1 MTKKLQELFDLPQD
15 INDSEN
21 ELLEPVVSD
30 YQEITETAYSNL
42 EKIEAALPQV
52 RGLESADSELDEL
65 AELATNSFKD
75 LQDLGMQVESRFS
88 SEIFSAAG
96 TMLGHAI
103 TAKTVKINKKL
114 KQIELQLKKAALDQK
129 QQSKQEEVKAT
140 PLGEGKA
147 LDRNELL
154 KFYTERENN
163 NKDK

>member
-15 INDSEN
+15 TNDSEN
-21 ELLEPVVSD
+21 ELLEPVSD

-114 KQIELQLKKAALDQK
+114 KQLDLQLKKAQLDAK
-129 QQSKQEEVKAT
+129 LAEKK
-140 PLGEGKA
+140 LK
-147 LDRNELL
+147 LL
-154 KFYTERENN
+154 KKLLLT
-163 NKDK
+163 